1 MIIRLK
7 VFEQTLSIADT
18 KSVPRKGSKDYLAL
32 QFLFS
37 SDWKDL
43 NKVCYLQKGDVS
55 QPIDVVDNFVEVPE
69 WFTEQDS
76 FDVTLFGK
84 SGNQEVPTNVVSLR
98 LEKSNTLWEQDA
110 PEPQP
115 SWLAKVIDLNNHP
128 PIPGNNGYWLIWD
141 TDRGAYVESDLPLP
155 EVSVGP
161 QGPKGDTG
169 EQGPQGE
176 QGPEGPQGPKGDT
189 GEQGPKGDTGD
200 IGPQGPKGETGPQGP
215 AGSDATI
222 PIATATVPGKVMPS
236 SDFDI
241 AADGTLSLYK
251 AMAVQSVTTNKAAA
265 YEIGTEVEGLELSW
279 TLNKS
284 PATLRIQAGA
294 TLLSNLPV
302 NARSTTELD
311 GDARALWTQFTAT
324 ISQDMQFA
332 VKATDARGVESSKS
346 TAIRFL
352 RYAYS
357 KVGAPD
363 AAPTTASECV
373 KQADLATFGKN
384 GADFAYTVGSCI
396 WLLTTKQAAKIQTNV
411 LGQWADVT
419 TYGGEA
425 VEFTQSNGTTATYY
439 AYRTDTFT
447 GAGTAKYRI
456 L

>member
-1 MIIRLK
+1 MKNLPITVEALRPVAGVKTIVCNNSDYMVVWDLDEDWDQAAKTMRCTWPDGTYQDV
-7 VFEQTLSIADT
+7 VFTGTEAALPPCPAPGRVRIGLYAGNIHTTRPAELVAFPSILSDGGAPAAPGVD
-18 KSVPRKGSKDYLAL
+18 VYAQLLAL
-32 QFLFS
+32 LEG
-37 SDWKDL
+37 D
-43 NKVCYLQKGDVS
+43 KVKGEKGEKGDTG
-55 QPIDVVDNFVEVPE
+55 PE
-69 WFTEQDS
+69 
-76 FDVTLFGK
+76 GPK
-84 SGNQEVPTNVVSLR
+84 
-98 LEKSNTLWEQDA
+98 
-110 PEPQP
+110 
-115 SWLAKVIDLNNHP
+115 
-128 PIPGNNGYWLIWD
+128 
-141 TDRGAYVESDLPLP
+141 
-155 EVSVGP
+155 GP
-161 QGPKGDTG
+161 QGEPGPKGDTG
-169 EQGPQGE
+169 EQGPAGPQGE
-176 QGPEGPQGPKGDT
+176 IGPQGPKGDPGET
-189 GEQGPKGDTGD
+189 GPQGPKGD
-200 IGPQGPKGETGPQGP
+200 PGETGPQGP

-251 AMAVQSVTTNKAAA
+251 AMAVQSVTTNKTAA

-294 TLLSNLPV
+294 TLLSTLPV

-311 GDARALWTQFTAT
+311 GDSRTQWTQLTAS
-324 ISQDMQFA
+324 ISQDMQFT

-363 AAPTTASECV
+363 AAPTTASACV

-384 GADFAYTVGSCI
+384 GADFTYTVGSCI

-425 VEFTQSNGTTATYY
+425 VEFTQANGTMATYY
-439 AYRTDTFT
+439 AYRTDAFT
-447 GAGTAKYRI
+447 GSGTAKYRI
-456 L
+456 V

>member
-43 NKVCYLQKGDVS
+43 DKICYLQKGDVS
-55 QPIDVVDNFVEVPE
+55 QPIDVVDGVVEVPE

-84 SGNQEVPTNVVSLR
+84 NGSQEVPTNVVSLR

-110 PEPQP
+110 PEPQQ
-115 SWLAKVIDLNNHP
+115 SWMAKIIDLNNHP
-128 PIPGNNGYWLIWD
+128 SIPGNNGYWLIWD

-161 QGPKGDTG
+161 QGPKGEQGEQGPKGEKGDPG

-176 QGPEGPQGPKGDT
+176 TGPQGPQGPKGDT
-189 GEQGPKGDTGD
+189 GEQ
-200 IGPQGPKGETGPQGP
+200 GPQGP

-265 YEIGTEVEGLELSW
+265 YEIGTEVDGLELSW
-279 TLNKS
+279 VLNKNPS
-284 PATLRIQAGA
+284 TLSIQVGA
-294 TLLSNLPV
+294 TLLSNLSA

-311 GDARALWTQFTAT
+311 GDARTLWTQFTAT

-332 VKATDARGVESSKS
+332 VKATDARGAESSKS

-384 GADFAYTVGSCI
+384 GADFTYTVGSCI
-396 WLLTTKQAAKIQTNV
+396 WMLTTKQAAKIQTNV
-411 LGQWADVT
+411 LGQWADVN
-419 TYGGEA
+419 TYGGDA
-425 VEFTQSNGTTATYY
+425 VEFTQSNGATATYY

-456 L
+456 V